1 MPAVPPG
8 SQRSLPRNLEAERSV
23 LGAVILDEQCLDSVL
38 DILSAEDFYQEGH
51 RVVFETM
58 CRMVD
63 RAKPIDLVTLNEEL
77 ERGGLLEKAG
87 GMPYVAQLADGMP
100 RTVNV
105 DHYARIVRERATLRA
120 LIRSSERI
128 IDDCMNSDQ
137 EPAELLDQAEN
148 AIFEISEGRQ
158 RTGFVEIRGLVQE
171 GLRTLEEEQSTGPG
185 YGGLA
190 TGFERLDDLTNGL
203 QKGDLIII
211 AARPSMGKT
220 AMALNMAQH
229 AALRL
234 GKNVAVF
241 SLEMS
246 AAQLAQ
252 RLLCTRARVDS
263 QKVRRKMLRPEDW
276 QQLAEAA
283 GRFSTAGI
291 FIDDSP
297 GINPLEIRTKARRL
311 KMEKGLDLVIVDYL
325 QLMQGVG
332 RYENRNLEV
341 SAISRSMKGLAKELD
356 VPLIALSQLSR
367 APESRSNRRPQ
378 LSDLR
383 ESGSLEQDADVVA
396 FIYRE
401 EQHNPTEENEGQ
413 AELLLAKQR
422 NGPTDTVEL
431 VFIKEYTC
439 FENKS
444 YRQDFMGPDSPL

>member
-1 MPAVPPG
+1 MPANPQGGP
-8 SQRSLPRNLEAERSV
+8 RSMPRNLDAERSV
-23 LGAVILDEQCLDSVL
+23 LGAIILDEQCLDSVL
-38 DILSAEDFYQEGH
+38 DVLSPEDFYQEGH

-63 RAKPIDLVTLNEEL
+63 RARPIDLVTLNEEL
-77 ERGGLLEKAG
+77 ERAGDLERAG
-87 GMPYVAQLADGMP
+87 GVPYVAQLADGMP
-100 RTVNV
+100 RTVNIE
-105 DHYARIVRERATLRA
+105 HYARIVRERATLRA
-120 LIRSSERI
+120 LIRSSEQI
-128 IDDCMNSDQ
+128 IESCLESED
-137 EPAELLDQAEN
+137 EPAEILDRAEN

-158 RTGFVEIRGLVQE
+158 RSGFQELSGLVQE
-171 GLRTLEEEQSTGPG
+171 GLKKLEKDQQQGSG

-190 TGFERLDDLTNGL
+190 TGLERLDELTNGL
-203 QKGDLIII
+203 QPGELIIL

-229 AALRL
+229 VALKL
-234 GKNVAVF
+234 EKNVAVF
-241 SLEMS
+241 SLEMA

-252 RLLCTRARVDS
+252 RLLCSRARVDS
-263 QKVRRKMLRPEDW
+263 QKVRRKMLAAEEW
-276 QQLAEAA
+276 SKLAEAA
-283 GRFSTAGI
+283 GRLSGAGI
-291 FIDDSP
+291 FIDDTP
-297 GINPLEIRTKARRL
+297 GVNALEIRTKCRRL
-311 KMEKGLDLVIVDYL
+311 LMDKGLDLVIIDYL

-341 SAISRSMKGLAKELD
+341 SAISRSLKGLAKELD

-367 APESRSNRRPQ
+367 APEARSNRRPQ

-413 AELLLAKQR
+413 AELILAKQR

-444 YRQDFMGPDSPL
+444 YRQDFAGPDSPF

>member
-1 MPAVPPG
+1 M
-8 SQRSLPRNLEAERSV
+8 PRNLEAEQSV
-23 LGAVILDEQCLDSVL
+23 LGAILLDEQCLDSVL
-38 DILSAEDFYQEGH
+38 DILSVEDFYHEGH
-51 RVVFETM
+51 RVVFEAM

-63 RAKPIDLVTLNEEL
+63 RARPIDLVTLNEEL
-77 ERGGLLEKAG
+77 ARSGVLEKAG

-105 DHYARIVRERATLRA
+105 EHYATIVRERGTLRA
-120 LIRSSERI
+120 LIRGSEQI
-128 IDDCMNSDQ
+128 IENCLASDE
-137 EPAELLDQAEN
+137 EPAEILDKAEN
-148 AIFEISEGRQ
+148 IVFQISEGRQ
-158 RTGFVEIRGLVQE
+158 RSGFSELSGLVQE
-171 GLRTLEEEQSTGPG
+171 GLKKLEEAQQQGSG

-190 TGFERLDDLTNGL
+190 TGFERLDELTDGL
-203 QKGDLIII
+203 QAGELIIV

-220 AMALNMAQH
+220 AMALNIAQH

-234 GKNVAVF
+234 GKNVAIF

-246 AAQLAQ
+246 ASQLAQ
-252 RLLCTRARVDS
+252 RMLCTRARVDS
-263 QKVRRKMLRPEDW
+263 QKVRRKLLRPEDW
-276 QQLAEAA
+276 QKLAEAA
-283 GRFSTAGI
+283 GRLSSAGI

-297 GINPLEIRTKARRL
+297 GINVLEIRTKSRRL

-332 RYENRNLEV
+332 RFENRNLEV
-341 SAISRSMKGLAKELD
+341 SAISRSLKGLAKELD

-401 EQHNPTEENEGQ
+401 EQHNPTDENEGQ
-413 AELLLAKQR
+413 AELILSKQR
-422 NGPTDTVEL
+422 NGPTDNVEL

-444 YRQDFMGPDSPL
+444 YRQDFMGPESPI